1 MISYCLLFRADE
13 APIWGT
19 DLKRTWNGLGTEEKS
34 TCKVHV
40 RVCLFLVHYILNLL
54 GRDGKNGKRFSIYYT
69 F

>member
-19 DLKRTWNGLGTEEKS
+19 DLKRTWNGPGTDLLWK
-34 TCKVHV
+34 
-40 RVCLFLVHYILNLL
+40 RFLVDFCSKCKFKKL
-54 GRDGKNGKRFSIYYT
+54 FSHTQI